1 MNSCRRRAAALKAL
15 QIDETLAEAHASLAL
30 IAEAYDYDWQTAE
43 KEFRRAIE
51 LDPRLKK
58 KNLDEMV
65 KSAKLQRRG

>member
-1 MNSCRRRAAALKAL
+1 M
-15 QIDETLAEAHASLAL
+15 AL

-58 KNLDEMV
+58 KI
-65 KSAKLQRRG
+65 